1 MPLPVEN
8 LTPETPLQLVRE
20 AISQSIE
27 ICMNE
32 GKSQKEC
39 ATIAYQY
46 ARDLTGKELMEGKT
60 R

>member
-1 MPLPVEN
+1 MSLPVEN
-8 LTPETPLQLVRE
+8 LTPESPLPTIRE

-27 ICMNE
+27 ACMRE

-39 ATIAYQY
+39 AAIAYQY
-46 ARDLTGKELMEGKT
+46 ARDLTGQELMEGKT